1 MFPNYFSFFSHS
13 TKRNKRATASH
24 FCLFFLLSYKV
35 VRISSYGYPKES
47 LYDKQGK
54 PHPFVACQIAHVGLL
69 TEAFIKVV
77 WDTPKLEKEY

>member
-1 MFPNYFSFFSHS
+1 
-13 TKRNKRATASH
+13 
-24 FCLFFLLSYKV
+24 V
-35 VRISSYGYPKES
+35 VRISSYGYPEES

-54 PHPFVACQIAHVGLL
+54 PHPLVACQIAHAGLL